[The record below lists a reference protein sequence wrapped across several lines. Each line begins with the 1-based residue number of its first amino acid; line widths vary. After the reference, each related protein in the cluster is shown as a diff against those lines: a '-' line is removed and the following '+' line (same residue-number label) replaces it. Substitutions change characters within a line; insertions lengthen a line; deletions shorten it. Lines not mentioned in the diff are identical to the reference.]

1 MAVDEENVRREKPRP
16 QWLTSVMPASLAR
29 KEPAANANPPTNGS
43 PHDANQDYLTG
54 LRGVLAIMSFLWV
67 FMQTFA
73 PAAVAHSPNDTG
85 PAYQIALRKSLSV
98 LFWNDS
104 LIYSSI
110 IFLSAR
116 TICLPF
122 LLDSTK
128 VQLASGVFRRGLR
141 LWFPTAVPLIICYFV
156 FTKTIGTGYL
166 TTFANLTSNVSMSDD
181 IYVLPSSLA
190 NFNSIFEIFWTTH
203 TFSYA
208 AGNWAF
214 PTQTLWI
221 VSVLFQQAYTV
232 YATMVVIPYT
242 RKSWRVKGA
251 FVFIITA
258 WWVYSWAWFS
268 ITGLLIADLVVNM
281 DLKARCQSRRGMT
294 LTVALCLMAAGFAMQ
309 FLWVTAYPNLY
320 DAEIDYHT
328 GLYNTGGVYTWND
341 ATAPQLRADDYL
353 TIVGFYILLESS
365 DIMQKIFRNPVF
377 VFLGKRSFAYFLLQ
391 SIIVY
396 TLGIKT
402 ALKMMNGSLDDY
414 AHATGV
420 VFITT
425 LLVTIAAGEVFYWLI
440 EKPSQKF
447 AHILFAWIR
456 E

>member
-1 MAVDEENVRREKPRP
+1 MAMDEEGNVRHAKPLP
-16 QWLTSVMPASLAR
+16 QWLSAVIPPSLAS
-29 KEPAANANPPTNGS
+29 KKPATSPS
-43 PHDANQDYLTG
+43 PHDASQDYLIG

-67 FMQTFA
+67 FMQTFV
-73 PAAVAHSPNDTG
+73 PAAVAHSANTTG
-85 PAYQIALRKSLSV
+85 PGYQIALRNSLSV

-122 LLDSTK
+122 LLDPTK
-128 VQLASGVFRRGLR
+128 VQIASAVFRRGLR
-141 LWFPTAVPLIICYFV
+141 LWFPTAVPLIICYAV
-156 FTKTIGTGYL
+156 FTKTLGTQYL
-166 TTFANLTSNVSMSDD
+166 TNYATLTENVSMTDD
-181 IYVLPSSLA
+181 IYVMPSSLA
-190 NFNSIFEIFWTTH
+190 NFNSIFMIFWTTN
-203 TFSYA
+203 TISYA

-232 YATMVVIPYT
+232 YATMVIIPYT
-242 RKSWRVKGA
+242 RKSWRLKGA

-268 ITGLLIADLVVNM
+268 ISGLVIADLVVNM
-281 DLKARCQSRRGMT
+281 DLKARCQSRRGIT
-294 LTVALCLMAAGFAMQ
+294 LAVALFLMAAGFAMQ
-309 FLWVTAYPNLY
+309 FLWVAAFPNLY
-320 DAEIDYHT
+320 TAEIDYHT
-328 GLYNTGGVYTWND
+328 GLYNTGGIYTWND
-341 ATAPQLRADDYL
+341 TTAPQLRADDYL
-353 TIVGFYILLESS
+353 VIVGFYILLEST
-365 DIMQKIFRNPVF
+365 DVLQKIFRNPLF

-402 ALKMMNGSLDDY
+402 AMNMMNGSLDDY
-414 AHATGV
+414 ANATGV
-420 VFITT
+420 AFIST
-425 LLVTIAAGEVFYWLI
+425 LLVTLAAGEAFYWLI
-440 EKPSQKF
+440 DKPSQKF